1 MRHHNTHRITL
12 IALVILVL
20 ITLIALSFH
29 YFSDRFNLHEIKP
42 ARLGLLFLIGIS
54 SAVLS
59 MRWWYRRTQ
68 RICNEKARHGL
79 ALVLAPHPDKAIN
92 IHDLFRRFPG
102 QYIKREKDW
111 PCMHT
116 AFELTG
122 DQSLMQF
129 SCYLTD
135 PSLQQ
140 AAVKE
145 MAHEWRGTQI
155 TMAGEDYGL
164 GVVVDP
170 VQAAQL
176 ETPTAVSWC
185 MLHLKNPDVF
195 PLHIPEVSRGYG
207 LRARDQAE
215 TFLAAV
221 NATATQFHV
230 GLQLL
235 VRPAPQS
242 AINKWKSHMGRLEGR
257 LNRRGTRSF
266 RNAEGTSMT
275 SQSFAPPNEH
285 LLKEEMSAIGLRL
298 TAEKYEVSLRIW
310 AAGPTQSG
318 CQQEVRRI
326 AQNVQAETRSNLNEL
341 KRGEQGET
349 WDPVVARQF
358 PEKGGFLMT
367 AAELGQLFHM
377 PDEETLDLYAKLHVS
392 GARVRGPGAD
402 VILSP
407 EQVPACVL
415 PGEKEGEPT
424 RTYGTFSLPTG
435 QAVYVG
441 HPLKATKTHCLIT
454 GSTGTGKSVV
464 AGNITHQD
472 WAAGNAVLVIDPHGS
487 LVDNILAAVPE
498 GREQDVCVL
507 DMESYQPFQF
517 NICRIGR
524 SQGVGKSVEYLM
536 EALRIGEGASW
547 DSSVGMREVLE
558 NAFLIALY
566 GNENACLIDVAQ
578 VLDANRRKD
587 MLAQVVSVSP
597 EAQDALRFWKEV
609 FPGWNKSDQNR
620 SLNAAQRRIK
630 AFLKTPVLRRTL
642 ASPQTTFN
650 LADAIKE
657 RRLILAPMPETMGAG
672 TKRVWSSLL
681 VREFVSVMMSLP
693 EGERPPTTL
702 VIDELRDTIGHL
714 ADYVTKIAE
723 QLRKFGTSGNFMTQS
738 FERLPAD
745 VLAVLKNECRTQI
758 CFNCGPDN
766 ALIAADVMGEG
777 VSARD
782 IQKLTRWHAFMKL
795 AVPGGQSSPCLV
807 HMLEPLKPSVVRRPV
822 GRVNTPKP
830 PERIWQPPDKGL
842 TLIDYGAQEVL
853 YWVETSLTPLELAQ
867 QESKDVGQIT
877 EEILYFLNSLSRV
890 DLAELWRLKQ
900 QLDHWIHQNLLDN
913 PWVLPDTTKR
923 IKRLSATEIGVP
935 WWLSDIQY
943 TQGRQ
948 PLGNQE
954 KSGKE
959 KAGKRGVH

>member
-1 MRHHNTHRITL
+1 MRHHNAHRLTL
-12 IALVILVL
+12 IVLIISVL

-29 YFSDRFNLHEIKP
+29 YLSDSFSLHTFEQ
-42 ARLGLLFLIGIS
+42 ARLGLTFLIGIV
-54 SAVLS
+54 ATLLFI
-59 MRWWYRRTQ
+59 RWRWRQYQ
-68 RICNEKARHGL
+68 RACNERARHGL
-79 ALVLAPHPDKAIN
+79 ALILAPHPDKALN

-122 DQSLMQF
+122 DQSQMQF

-145 MAHEWRGTQI
+145 MGHEWRGTQI

-164 GVVVDP
+164 GEVVDP
-170 VQAAQL
+170 VQAAHL
-176 ETPTAVSWC
+176 GPSAAVAWC
-185 MLHLKNPDVF
+185 TLHLKNRDIY
-195 PLHIPEVSRGYG
+195 PLHSAQATRQYGSRT
-207 LRARDQAE
+207 RDQAE

-221 NATATQFHV
+221 HATTTAYHAGV
-230 GLQLL
+230 QLL

-242 AINKWKSHMGRLEGR
+242 TTNKWKGQMGRLEAR
-257 LNRRGTRSF
+257 MNRRGTRSF

-275 SQSFAPPNEH
+275 SQSFGPQNEQ
-285 LLKEEMSAIGLRL
+285 LLKEEMAVIGPRI
-298 TAEKYEVSLRIW
+298 TAEKYEVCLRIW
-310 AAGPTQSG
+310 TAGLTLAG
-318 CQQEVRRI
+318 CKQEMHRI
-326 AQNVQAETRSNLNEL
+326 AQNIQAETRSNWNEL
-341 KRGEQGET
+341 EIGEHGET
-349 WDPVVARQF
+349 WDSVVGRQF
-358 PEKGGFLMT
+358 PERGGFLMT
-367 AAELGQLFHM
+367 ASELGQLFHM

-402 VILSP
+402 VILP
-407 EQVPACVL
+407 PKQVPAHVL
-415 PGEKEGEPT
+415 PGKKEGAPT
-424 RTYGTFSLPTG
+424 RVYGSFALPNG
-435 QAVYVG
+435 QTVYVG
-441 HPLKATKTHCLIT
+441 HPLKETQTHCLIT
-454 GSTGTGKSVV
+454 GATGTGKSVV

-472 WAAGNAVLVIDPHGS
+472 WAAGNAVLVLDPHGS
-487 LVDNILAAVPE
+487 LVNNILAAVPE

-507 DMESYQPFQF
+507 DMESLQPFQF

-547 DSSVGMREVLE
+547 DTSVGMREVLE
-558 NAFLIALY
+558 NAFLVALY
-566 GNENACLIDVAQ
+566 GDENACLIDVAR
-578 VLDANRRKD
+578 VLDGNKRKE
-587 MLAQVVSVSP
+587 MLAQVDSVSP
-597 EAQDALRFWKEV
+597 EAQDALHFWREI
-609 FPGWNKSDQNR
+609 FPGWNKNDQNR

-642 ASPQTTFN
+642 ASSQTTFS

-657 RRLILAPMPETMGAG
+657 RRLILAPMPETMGAS

-693 EGERPPTTL
+693 EAERPPTTL

-738 FERLPAD
+738 FARLPPD

-766 ALIAADVMGEG
+766 AAIAANIMGEG

-782 IQKLTRWHAFMKL
+782 IQKLTRWHAFVKL

-807 HMLEPLKPSVVRRPV
+807 HMLEPIAPSPVRKPAAPV
-822 GRVNTPKP
+822 KVPLP
-830 PERIWQPPDKGL
+830 PEEVWQQPDETML
-842 TLIDYGAQEVL
+842 RADYGAAEVL
-853 YWVETSLTPLELAQ
+853 YWVETSLTSFELAQ
-867 QESKDVGQIT
+867 QENKDMGQIK
-877 EEILYFLNSLSRV
+877 EEILHFLNRLPRV
-890 DLAELWRLKQ
+890 DLEELWRLKQ
-900 QLDHWIHQNLLDN
+900 QLDHWIRQNLLAN

-923 IKRLSATEIGVP
+923 IKRLSAAEMGVP

-943 TQGRQ
+943 SQGR
-948 PLGNQE
+948 GNGNSDSPDTGR
-954 KSGKE
+954 KPPTHK
-959 KAGKRGVH
+959 